1 MVIKG
6 RRPEEKGPWA
16 KEWKQFLETEK
27 DKEIDSPGEH
37 HPIDYIL
44 YRYDQQNCKII
55 NLCCYKPLKLV
66 AICYNSGKKLIYLV
80 NSYSS

>member
-1 MVIKG
+1 MSQG
-6 RRPEEKGPWA
+6 MEATSGNR
-16 KEWKQFLETEK
+16 K

-44 YRYDQQNCKII
+44 YRYEQQNCK
-55 NLCCYKPLKLV
+55 NNKYLCCFKPLKLV
-66 AICYNSGKKLIYLV
+66 AICYNSDKKLIYLV